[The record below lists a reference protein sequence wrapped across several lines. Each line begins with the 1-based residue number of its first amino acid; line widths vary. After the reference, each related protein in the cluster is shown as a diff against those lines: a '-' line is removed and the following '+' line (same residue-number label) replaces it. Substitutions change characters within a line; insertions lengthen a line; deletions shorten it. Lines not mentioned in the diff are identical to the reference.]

1 MPAWATVLL
10 TLGSTAIGAT
20 AALTA
25 SWLQLRSARRDRE
38 RTEAAARR
46 ARGGAVLGPI
56 LGVLDDL
63 EPQALASSGGRSE
76 QTIANIG
83 RRWWRARDEL
93 LVFGAVDPSSDVAR
107 AANSLADAVA
117 ATWTSVLVLNS
128 HPSSGDDLRTAVA
141 KHAEAREAAD
151 RLGQLLRDA
160 GGTARRRR
168 LGARPRASGARGLP
182 RARGRAA
189 SATSRA

>member
-25 SWLQLRSARRDRE
+25 SWMQLRSARRDRE
-38 RTEAAARR
+38 RTEASARR

-63 EPQALASSGGRSE
+63 EPQAIAASGGRSE
-76 QTIANIG
+76 QTVANLG

-93 LVFGAVDPSSDVAR
+93 LVFGAVDASSNVAS

-128 HPSSGDDLRTAVA
+128 HPSSADDLQMAVA
-141 KHAEAREAAD
+141 NHAEARGAAD
-151 RLGQLLRDA
+151 RVGQLLRA
-160 GGTARRRR
+160 
-168 LGARPRASGARGLP
+168 
-182 RARGRAA
+182 
-189 SATSRA
+189 

>member
-25 SWLQLRSARRDRE
+25 SWMQLRSARRDRE
-38 RTEAAARR
+38 RAEGAARR
-46 ARGGAVLGPI
+46 ARGGTVLGPI

-63 EPQALASSGGRSE
+63 EPQAIASSGGRSE

-93 LVFGAVDPSSDVAR
+93 LVFGAVDPSGDVAR

-117 ATWTSVLVLNS
+117 ATWASVLVLNS

-141 KHAEAREAAD
+141 KHADARRAAD
-151 RLGQLLRDA
+151 QLGGLLRHT
-160 GGTARRRR
+160 G
-168 LGARPRASGARGLP
+168 
-182 RARGRAA
+182 
-189 SATSRA
+189 